1 MRGRAQILGLWV
13 VALAVCAYVIAH
25 ARFSADLSA
34 FLPAHPTAAQRL
46 LIAQLREGPASRLT
60 LIALSGADSA
70 QRAAVSR
77 ALAERLRHT
86 GEFALVSNG
95 AGDEQTADAKFV
107 FAHRYQLSDAVDAQ
121 RFSVEGLRTAI
132 AESVTDFSSPLGLVD
147 SDLLARDPTGE
158 SQRVLQALIPSV
170 QPRIDHGV
178 WSSSDGRRALL
189 VAQTRALGS
198 DLDAQA
204 RAIESIRQAFA
215 ATAGATGATG
225 GAGAPSGLL
234 LELSGPPVF
243 AVEAR
248 STIVREAS
256 RLAAVSAGLI
266 ALLLIAVY
274 RSARMLVLGLL
285 PVVTGAL
292 VGVTAV
298 ALGFGIVHG
307 VTLGF
312 GGTLIGEAMDYSIY
326 LFIQAERGAGP
337 AGARWIATRWPTVR
351 LGMLTSVVG
360 FACLLPSA
368 FPGLSQLGL
377 YSVAGLLAAAV
388 VTRFVLPQ
396 LLTDWQIPGLVD
408 TLGRGVARSARAL
421 SAVRYWVWLLPALAL
436 AVLITHHGRLW
447 AHELTVLSPV
457 PESAQRLDQSLRA
470 DLGAPDVRALI
481 VIGGSTRDAVL
492 EASERLDARLAPL
505 VSSGVIAG
513 YDSPGRYLPSEASQ
527 RARLAAL
534 PDAATLRGRLAQ
546 TLPGLGLKPHA
557 LEPFVADVAAAR
569 AAGVLRY
576 SDLEGTSL
584 AAGVDALTQ
593 QDAPGWTALIPLR
606 APLVADP
613 GAAID
618 AEAVR
623 RAVGDPGPAGTTAV
637 VLDIKLE
644 SDKLYAGYLAGAIFW
659 SLAGLLAIAVL
670 LWVALRST
678 RLVLRVLVPLLIAVL
693 TVAAG
698 LAAFGRPLTLMHLIG
713 MLLTVAVASNYALFF
728 AREPLSTAESAA
740 VRLQASLVVANLA
753 TVIGFGVL
761 ALSSVP
767 ILSALGTTVASGAV
781 IAFLL
786 CAILVPPR
794 EPVAR

>member
-1 MRGRAQILGLWV
+1 MRHRAQILGLWV
-13 VALAVCAYVIAH
+13 VALAACAYVIAH

-46 LIAQLREGPASRLT
+46 LIAQLREGPASRLI
-60 LIALSGADSA
+60 LIALTGADPA
-70 QRAAVSR
+70 QRAATSR
-77 ALAERLRHT
+77 ALAERLRHA
-86 GEFALVSNG
+86 GEFTLVGNG
-95 AGDEQTADAKFV
+95 AGDEQTSDAKFV
-107 FAHRYQLSDAVDAQ
+107 FAHRYLLSDAVDAQ
-121 RFSVEGLRTAI
+121 HFSVAGLRAAI
-132 AESVTDFSSPLGLVD
+132 AESVADFSSPLGLVD
-147 SDLLARDPTGE
+147 SELLARDPTGE
-158 SQRVLQALIPSV
+158 SQRVLQALIPSA
-170 QPRIDHGV
+170 QPHTDHGV
-178 WSSSDGRRALL
+178 WSSANGERALL

-204 RAIESIRQAFA
+204 RAIAAIRQAFA
-215 ATAGATGATG
+215 ETTG
-225 GAGAPSGLL
+225 GAGATSGTL

-248 STIVREAS
+248 TAIVREAS
-256 RLAAVSAGLI
+256 RLAAISAALI

-285 PVVTGAL
+285 PVLTGAL

-337 AGARWIATRWPTVR
+337 AGARWIQTRWPTVR

-360 FACLLPSA
+360 FACLMPSA

-377 YSVAGLLAAAV
+377 YSVAGLLAAAA

-396 LLTDWQIPGLVD
+396 LLTDWNVPALVD
-408 TLGRGVARSARAL
+408 RLGRSVARIARAM
-421 SAVRYWVWLLPALAL
+421 SPFRPWVWLLPVVAV
-436 AVLITHHGRLW
+436 AVLMTHRGRLW

-457 PESAQRLDQSLRA
+457 PESAQRLDQTLRA
-470 DLGAPDVRALI
+470 DLGAPDVRTLI
-481 VIGGSTRDAVL
+481 VISGPTREAVL

-505 VSSGVIAG
+505 VASGVIGG
-513 YDSPGRYLPSEASQ
+513 YDSPSRYLPSEATQ
-527 RARLAAL
+527 QARLAVL
-534 PDAATLRGRLAQ
+534 PDSATLRERLAQ
-546 TLPGLGLKPHA
+546 ALPALGLKPQS
-557 LEPFVADVAAAR
+557 LEPFVTDVAAAR
-569 AAGVLRY
+569 SGGVLRY

-584 AAGVDALTQ
+584 AAGVEALTQ
-593 QDAPGWTALIPLR
+593 NDAQGWTALIPLR
-606 APLVADP
+606 AASTPAA

-623 RAVGDPGPAGTTAV
+623 RAVSDPGPAGTSPV

-644 SDKLYAGYLAGAIFW
+644 SDRLYGGYLAGAIFW
-659 SLAGLLAIAVL
+659 SLAGLLAIAAL
-670 LWVALRST
+670 LWAALRSV
-678 RLVLRVLVPLLIAVL
+678 RLVARVLVPLLIAVL

-728 AREPLSTAESAA
+728 AREPLSTGQPAA

-761 ALSSVP
+761 AFADVP

-794 EPVAR
+794 EPTAQ